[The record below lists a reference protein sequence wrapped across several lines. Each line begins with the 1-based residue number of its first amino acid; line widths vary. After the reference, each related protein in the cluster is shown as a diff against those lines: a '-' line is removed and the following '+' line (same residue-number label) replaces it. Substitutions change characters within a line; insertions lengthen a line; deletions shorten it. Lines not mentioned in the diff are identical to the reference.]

1 MRRLRC
7 RRVNKKRFG
16 MQTLPTVLGQAESN
30 TVAIGQFNVSDLV
43 SIGIVQLGR
52 KSNTRCFRLIPDG

>member
-1 MRRLRC
+1 
-7 RRVNKKRFG
+7 
-16 MQTLPTVLGQAESN
+16 MQTLRTVLEQAESN

-52 KSNTRCFRLIPDG
+52 KSNTRYFRLIPDG